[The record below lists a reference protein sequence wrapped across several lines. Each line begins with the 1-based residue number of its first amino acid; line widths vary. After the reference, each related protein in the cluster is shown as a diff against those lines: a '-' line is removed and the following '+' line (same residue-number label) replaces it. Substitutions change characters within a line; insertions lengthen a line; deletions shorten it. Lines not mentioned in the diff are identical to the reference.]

1 MEDAQRIHF
10 VMSGTN
16 SPFGALN
23 RIGGDKHQ
31 MYEVF
36 EVRKLTD
43 GEMKNLGDAPL

>member
-16 SPFGALN
+16 SSFGALT

-36 EVRKLTD
+36 EVRKLPD
-43 GEMKNLGDAPL
+43 GEMV